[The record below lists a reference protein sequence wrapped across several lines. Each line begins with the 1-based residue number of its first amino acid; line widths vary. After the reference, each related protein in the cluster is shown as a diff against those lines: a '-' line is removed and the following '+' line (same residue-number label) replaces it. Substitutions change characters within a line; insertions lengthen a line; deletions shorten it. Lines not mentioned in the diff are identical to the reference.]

1 MPVTIPAEQ
10 GIPIAHLRWKAYV
23 FPQFGIPNLLLA
35 VCAVTVLLIGA
46 YASFAGQSPFPGDFD
61 VSIAPF

>member
-10 GIPIAHLRWKAYV
+10 GIPIARLRWTAYV
-23 FPQFGIPNLLLA
+23 LPQFGIPNLLLA
-35 VCAVTVLLIGA
+35 VWAVTVLLIGA